1 MNSQRRW
8 QIWKSPYFWL
18 IAVALLA
25 LPLLADFNVRLAYS
39 RQLTAEEAQLQ
50 QQIIDE
56 QARQAA
62 LKELEQ
68 YVKSDAYVEHWAR
81 LARLTKSGEVP
92 VVPVPTE
99 LDRKVDTA
107 QPTAHR
113 ANDIQNEWW
122 MVLFDRAPT
131 P

>member
-1 MNSQRRW
+1 MNRQRRW

-18 IAVALLA
+18 VAVALLA

-56 QARQAA
+56 RARQTA

-81 LARLTKSGEVP
+81 MARLTKAGEVS
-92 VVPVPTE
+92 VVPVPME
-99 LDRKVDTA
+99 PDRQTKSA
-107 QPTAHR
+107 PPSAR
-113 ANDIQNEWW
+113 PANDIQSEWW
-122 MVLFDRAPT
+122 LVLFDRT
-131 P
+131 PNP